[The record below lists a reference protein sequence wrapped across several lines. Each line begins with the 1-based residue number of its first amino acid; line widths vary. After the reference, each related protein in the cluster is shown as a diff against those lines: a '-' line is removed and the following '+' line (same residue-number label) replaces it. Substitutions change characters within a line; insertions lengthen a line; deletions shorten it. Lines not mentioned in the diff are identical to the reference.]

1 MKLSIVSTLSIAMLA
16 LGFSGCDTAPKANTN
31 AAVVTNTTN
40 SATAN
45 KPAEANKPAANTS
58 STETASGDVIKID
71 DAGIMMTV
79 PKGFK
84 FSKDGE
90 DTIVMTEDEG
100 VEVRFNVPASGDY
113 EAAVNT
119 AAKELDEYITDV
131 KITQDGEKG
140 TQDGMELT
148 SSSGTGKD
156 SEGKDIIWDLTIIKT
171 PKKPVLAISYA
182 EKSSME
188 KHGADLKKFFES
200 IKKQ

>member
-16 LGFSGCDTAPKANTN
+16 LVFSGCDTAQKANTN
-31 AAVVTNTTN
+31 TAVVTNTAN
-40 SATAN
+40 SNTAN
-45 KPAEANKPAANTS
+45 KVAEANKPAANTNS
-58 STETASGDVIKID
+58 ETASGDVIKID

-113 EAAVNT
+113 ETAVND

-156 SEGKDIIWDLTIIKT
+156 ADGKDIIWDLTIIKT

-182 EKSSME
+182 EKTSME

>member
-1 MKLSIVSTLSIAMLA
+1 MFALA
-16 LGFSGCDTAPKANTN
+16 FSGCSSAPKANSNT
-31 AAVVTNTTN
+31 AVVTNTTN
-40 SATAN
+40 SNAANKTVETN
-45 KPAEANKPAANTS
+45 KPATNTS
-58 STETASGDVIKID
+58 SDTASGDVIKID

-113 EAAVNT
+113 EAAVKD

-140 TQDGMELT
+140 TQDSMELT

-156 SEGKDIIWDLTIIKT
+156 ADGKDIIWDLTIIKT

-182 EKSSME
+182 EKASME
-188 KHGADLKKFFES
+188 KHAADLKKFFES

>member
-16 LGFSGCDTAPKANTN
+16 LAFSGCSSSTGNTN
-31 AAVVTNTTN
+31 SNTAVVANTTN
-40 SATAN
+40 SNAAN
-45 KPAEANKPAANTS
+45 KPAETNKPAANTGS
-58 STETASGDVIKID
+58 DAATGDVIKID

-84 FSKDGE
+84 FSKDGD

-100 VEVRFNVPASGDY
+100 VEVRFNVPSSGDY
-113 EAAVNT
+113 EAAVKD

-131 KITQDGEKG
+131 KITQDGETG

-156 SEGKDIIWDLTIIKT
+156 ADGKDIIWDLTIIKT